1 MVLIFIYFDL
11 FQVVRAGSRMVE
23 GTKLG
28 SSFIFRAADM
38 RNRVRVHID
47 QNMDAV
53 GTQYRP
59 YQLTFYNLAYGD
71 RDGDYPIEL
80 QHGQSGYLW
89 LEGSHY
95 VAHNT
100 NSGHKFT
107 IRDANHMELFSVIVF
122 DPNDGDEL

>member
-1 MVLIFIYFDL
+1 MLYILWWIVQMVAPD
-11 FQVVRAGSRMVE
+11 GRMVE
-23 GTKLG
+23 GTTLG

-38 RNRVRVHID
+38 RSRVRVHID
-47 QNMDAV
+47 RNLDPDPV
-53 GTQYRP
+53 GSTKRP

-71 RDGDYPIEL
+71 RDGDYPVEL

-100 NSGHKFT
+100 MAGHKFT
-107 IRDANHMELFSVIVF
+107 IRDANHQDLFSVLLF
-122 DPNDGDEL
+122 DPSGQNEL